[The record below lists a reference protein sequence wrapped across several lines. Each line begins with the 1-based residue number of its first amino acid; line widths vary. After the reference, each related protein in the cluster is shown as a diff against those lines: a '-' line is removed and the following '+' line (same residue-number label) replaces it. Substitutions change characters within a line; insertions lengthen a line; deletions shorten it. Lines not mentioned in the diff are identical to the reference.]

1 MNYILSITV
10 DSTIEQSMYEK
21 HVQQLVLKSHRK
33 EQSLGLHI
41 FYL

>member
-10 DSTIEQSMYEK
+10 DSTLEQSMYKK
-21 HVQQLVLKSHRK
+21 HVQELVLKIHRK
-33 EQSLGLHI
+33 EQNLGLHI